1 MDVLVNMGLSVL
13 FGLVGIL
20 IMIVGYIL
28 FDKVLPADLNKELE
42 NGNIAVAIVVA
53 GLLIAIGMVVSKV
66 VA

>member
-20 IMIVGYIL
+20 IMIIGYIL
-28 FDKVLPADLNKELE
+28 FDKMLPADLNKELE
-42 NGNIAVAIVVA
+42 KGNIAVAIVVA